1 MGRRGPAPTPTSVLK
16 LRGSWRADANPDEP
30 KPEVGVP
37 DMPDFLEGMAKD
49 CWDQITPLLEG
60 MNVITKADEVALSML
75 CKTYANWRRAEEL
88 LAKHGDV
95 YPIRD
100 NEGNVKYL
108 QQSPY
113 VSIARNN
120 LLALKGM
127 LEQFGLTPSARSRLR
142 VEPDAT
148 VKVQDARMAYITGGA

>member
-1 MGRRGPAPTPTSVLK
+1 M
-16 LRGSWRADANPDEP
+16 RGSWRGDANPEEP
-30 KPEVGVP
+30 QPERGVP
-37 DMPDFLEGMAKD
+37 DMPEFLEGMAQE
-49 CWDQITPLLEG
+49 CWDQLVPLIDG
-60 MNVITKADEVALSML
+60 MNVLTLADEVALSML
-75 CKTYANWRRAEEL
+75 CKTYANWRRAEAL
-88 LAKHGDV
+88 LEKHGDV

-100 NEGNVKYL
+100 DAGNVKYL

-142 VEPDAT
+142 VEPDKT
-148 VKVQDARMAYITGGA
+148 VAKQDARMSYLTDGA

>member
-16 LRGSWRADANPDEP
+16 LRGSWRGDANPEEP
-30 KPEVGVP
+30 QPERGVP
-37 DMPDFLEGMAKD
+37 DMPEFLEGMSKE
-49 CWDQITPLLEG
+49 CWDQLVPLIDG
-60 MNVITKADEVALSML
+60 MNVLTLADEVALSML
-75 CKTYANWRRAEEL
+75 CKTYANWRRAEAL
-88 LAKHGDV
+88 LEKHGDV

-100 NEGNVKYL
+100 DAGNVKYL

-142 VEPDAT
+142 VEPDKT
-148 VKVQDARMAYITGGA
+148 VAKQDARMSYLTDGA